1 MSLKKNFGKSTA
13 WMSAAASGNSIVSF
27 IIFIILS
34 RLLTPDDIGL
44 VAFALIVVELG
55 KIVVNAA
62 FPQAIVRHPDWEQ
75 TYASTCFYLNLFLAV
90 LVTLLVFFIGS
101 PLVAAYYDPRA
112 QVLLEV
118 LSIIF
123 FLEGIKAVHE
133 GKLKR
138 EFNFR
143 TIAIR
148 TVLGSIIG
156 GVVGIWMALEGWGVW
171 ALVWQQLINQ
181 LIITLVTFVS
191 ARWMPS
197 LSFSWINAQELI
209 GFSTPL
215 LMAQIISNFSSKV
228 YEVLVGLLIGPA
240 ALGFFRVGGRALFI
254 LQDIVAKPFEQTL
267 LPALAR
273 MNELEQKGNGTLRTI
288 RISAYFTFPIFF
300 GAAAIGPEFI
310 IFAFTAKWELSGQ
323 IMTILALGV
332 VPLVIGYQINAA
344 LTATDNS
351 AMVMKTASINFVLN
365 CLLGFALVPFGVLA
379 AACGFSVRAYIGI
392 FFSMYFFKRV
402 FGVPIT
408 KVIKTVAPSL
418 AAALVMLAVIYFLKY
433 LLPPHLGL
441 LIRLLVLAASGALC
455 YVLMMSLVFR
465 KETKN
470 FLGEIATLAPGKARP
485 IIEKLQRLLR
495 LA

>member
-27 IIFIILS
+27 VIFIVLS

-55 KIVVNAA
+55 KIIVNAA

-90 LVTLLVFFIGS
+90 VVTLLVFFIGS

-148 TVLGSIIG
+148 TVLGSLIG
-156 GVVGIWMALEGWGVW
+156 GAVGIWMALEGWGVW

-181 LIITLVTFVS
+181 IIITLVTFVS
-191 ARWMPS
+191 ARWLPS

-215 LMAQIISNFSSKV
+215 LFAQVISNFSSKV

-273 MNELEQKGNGTLRTI
+273 MDDLAQKGNGTLRTI
-288 RISAYFTFPIFF
+288 RMSAYFTFPIFF

-310 IFAFTAKWELSGQ
+310 VFAFTDKWELSGQ
-323 IMTILALGV
+323 IMTILAIGV

-351 AMVMKTASINFVLN
+351 SMVMKTASINFILN
-365 CLLGFALVPFGVLA
+365 CALGFGLVPFGVLA
-379 AACGFSVRAYIGI
+379 AACGFSIRAYLGI
-392 FFSMYFFKRV
+392 FFSLYFFKKV
-402 FGVPIT
+402 FSVPIM
-408 KVIKTVAPSL
+408 KVIKTIAPSL
-418 AAALVMLAVIYFLKY
+418 AASLIMLATIYLVKY
-433 LLPPHLGL
+433 LLPQHLGL
-441 LIRLLVLAASGALC
+441 LLRLIILASCGALS
-455 YVLMMSLVFR
+455 YVLMMTLAFR
-465 KETKN
+465 TETKH
-470 FLGEIATLAPGKARP
+470 FLGEVVTLAPGKTKPLIA
-485 IIEKLQRLLR
+485 KLQRLLR

>member
-44 VAFALIVVELG
+44 VAFALILVELG

-62 FPQAIVRHPDWEQ
+62 FPQAIVRHAEWDQ
-75 TYASTCFYLNLFLAV
+75 TYASTCFYLNFLLAI
-90 LVTLLVFFIGS
+90 LITLLVFFIGS
-101 PLVAAYYDPRA
+101 PLTAIYYDPRA

-148 TVLGSIIG
+148 TVLGSVIG
-156 GVVGIWMALEGWGVW
+156 GVVGIWLALRGWGVW

-181 LIITLVTFVS
+181 IIITLVTFS
-191 ARWMPS
+191 AARWVPS
-197 LSFSWINAQELI
+197 LSFSWAKARELI

-215 LMAQIISNFSSKV
+215 LLAQIISNFSSKV

-273 MNELEQKGNGTLRTI
+273 MSERKQQGEGTLRTI
-288 RISAYFTFPIFF
+288 RMSAYFTFPIFF

-310 IFAFTAKWELSGQ
+310 IFAFTEKWALSGQ

-332 VPLVIGYQINAA
+332 APLVIGYQINAA

-351 AMVMKTASINFVLN
+351 AMVMKTASINFILN
-365 CLLGFALVPFGVLA
+365 CLLGFFLVPYGVLA
-379 AACGFSVRAYIGI
+379 AACGFTVRTYVGI
-392 FFSMYFFKRV
+392 FLNFYFFRKV
-402 FGVPIT
+402 FDINMT
-408 KVIKTVAPSL
+408 RILKIVAPALIASL
-418 AAALVMLAVIYFLKY
+418 TMLGIIYLLKHF
-433 LLPPHLGL
+433 LPPHVSM
-441 LIRLLVLAASGALC
+441 LIRLLLLAGCGALS
-455 YVLMMSLVFR
+455 YILLMTLVFR
-465 KETKN
+465 QETKN
-470 FLGEIATLAPGKARP
+470 FLGESIELAPNKAKP
-485 IIEKLQRLLR
+485 LIIKLQRLLR